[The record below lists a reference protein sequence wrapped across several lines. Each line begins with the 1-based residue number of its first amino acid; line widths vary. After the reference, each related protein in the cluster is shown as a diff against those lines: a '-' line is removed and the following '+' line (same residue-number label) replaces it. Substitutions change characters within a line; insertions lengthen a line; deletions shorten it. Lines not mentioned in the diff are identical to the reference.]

1 VKFSVFALLF
11 SVAIGATAFAED
23 APVGPPDVV
32 LTVKV
37 TNGTAQG
44 AAVTGD
50 PVSVRIYQNQQL
62 TDTLQGTVDA
72 TGQAVFENVPAP
84 EQVFAVPSAKH
95 NGMMFSG
102 RPVALGPGP
111 GSHIGYVT
119 VYEISEDS
127 SQLFVGV
134 HHFIIKAQADYLV
147 ITEYMQ
153 LANPSDMAV
162 TSKEKDSQGL
172 PVVLKMLL
180 PRGFK
185 NLQFS
190 DYFEA
195 AAVVTT
201 ADGFYDTMA
210 MPPGANHHAVF
221 SYTIDIDSATLD
233 IVKNISLPTSE
244 FILFSQLGPQ
254 RIEGLGSPS
263 SNMTLADGASAEY
276 FDLSRLNMGDK
287 INFKVTGFNVVKSQ
301 RQSWIIMGVVFGVVA
316 FLAVLRLRPKNKQP
330 SSE

>member
-1 VKFSVFALLF
+1 VKIYVFALVLSSAF
-11 SVAIGATAFAED
+11 GAMALAED
-23 APVGPPDVV
+23 APVGPPNVV

-37 TNGTAQG
+37 TNETAQG

-72 TGQAVFENVPAP
+72 SGRAVFENVPTG
-84 EQVFAVPSAKH
+84 EQTFAVPSAKH
-95 NGMMFSG
+95 NNMMFSG
-102 RPVALGPGP
+102 RPVAIGPGP
-111 GSHIGYVT
+111 GSYIGHVI

-127 SQLFVGV
+127 SQISVGV
-134 HHFIIKAQADYLV
+134 HHFIVKAQADSLV

-153 LANPSDMAV
+153 LANSSDMAV

-180 PRGFK
+180 PSGFK

-195 AAVVTT
+195 AAVVAT

-210 MPPGANHHAVF
+210 MPPGANHQAAF
-221 SYTIDIDSATLD
+221 SYTLDIDSATLD
-233 IVKNISLPTSE
+233 IVKNVSLPTSE
-244 FILFSQLGPQ
+244 FMLFSQLGPQ

-263 SNMTLADGASAEY
+263 GSMTLADGTSAEY
-276 FDLSRLNMGDK
+276 FSLSAFNAGDK
-287 INFKVTGFNVVKSQ
+287 ISFKVTGFNVAKSQ
-301 RQSWIIMGVVFGVVA
+301 RQSWIIMGVVFGVVV
-316 FLAVLRLRPKNKQP
+316 FLAVMRLLPKNKQP

>member
-1 VKFSVFALLF
+1 MKFSVFALVLSSAF
-11 SVAIGATAFAED
+11 GATALAED
-23 APVGPPDVV
+23 APVGPSNIV

-44 AAVTGD
+44 APVTGD

-72 TGQAVFENVPAP
+72 SGRAVFKNVPAG

-102 RPVALGPGP
+102 PAVAMSPGP
-111 GSHIGYVT
+111 GSHVGHVE

-127 SQLFVGV
+127 LQLSVGV
-134 HHFIIKAQADYLV
+134 HHFIIKAQADYLA

-153 LANPSDMAV
+153 LVNSSDMAV

-180 PRGFK
+180 PSGFK

-195 AAVVTT
+195 AAVVKT

-221 SYTIDIDSATLD
+221 SYTIDIDSATME

-244 FILFSQLGPQ
+244 FMLFSQLGPQ
-254 RIEGLGSPS
+254 RIEGIGSPS
-263 SNMTLADGASAEY
+263 GNMTLADGASAEY
-276 FDLSRLNMGDK
+276 FNLSRLNAGDK
-287 INFKVTGFNVVKSQ
+287 INFKVTGFNVAESQ

>member
-1 VKFSVFALLF
+1 MKFCVFAFVLSSAF
-11 SVAIGATAFAED
+11 GAMVLAED
-23 APVGPPDVV
+23 APVGPPNVV

-37 TNGTAQG
+37 INGTVQG

-72 TGQAVFENVPAP
+72 SGQAVFENVPAGQ
-84 EQVFAVPSAKH
+84 QVFAVPSAKH

-102 RPVALGPGP
+102 PVVALSPGP
-111 GSHIGYVT
+111 GSHIGRVE

-127 SQLFVGV
+127 LQLSVGV
-134 HHFIIKAQADYLV
+134 HHFIMKAQADYLV
-147 ITEYMQ
+147 ITEYVQ
-153 LANPSDMAV
+153 LINPSDMAV
-162 TSKEKDSQGL
+162 TSKEKDPQGL

-210 MPPGANHHAVF
+210 MPPGTNHHAVF
-221 SYTIDIDSATLD
+221 SYTIAISSATMD

-263 SNMTLADGASAEY
+263 GNMTLADGASAEY
-276 FDLSRLNMGDK
+276 FDLSRLNAGDK
-287 INFKVTGFNVVKSQ
+287 INFKVTGFNVAESQ
-301 RQSWIIMGVVFGVVA
+301 RQSWIIMGVVFGAIA

>member
-11 SVAIGATAFAED
+11 SAAIGATAFAED
-23 APVGPPDVV
+23 AAVGDSNVV
-32 LTVKV
+32 LVVEV
-37 TNGTAQG
+37 TNGTARG
-44 AAVTGD
+44 DAVTGD
-50 PVSVRIYQNQQL
+50 PVSVRIYRNQQL
-62 TDTLQGTVDA
+62 ADTLQGTVDA
-72 TGQAVFENVPAP
+72 SGQAVFENVPAG
-84 EQVFAVPSAKH
+84 EQVVAVAMVKH
-95 NGMMFSG
+95 NDMMFSSYA
-102 RPVALGPGP
+102 VALQPVPAGRIAP
-111 GSHIGYVT
+111 VT
-119 VYEISEDS
+119 VYEVSENNS
-127 SQLFVGV
+127 KLSVGV

-153 LANPSDMAV
+153 LVNPSDMAV
-162 TSKEKDSQGL
+162 TSNEKDSQGL

-210 MPPGANHHAVF
+210 MPPGANHQAVF
-221 SYTIDIDSATLD
+221 SYTIDIDSATMD

-254 RIEGLGSPS
+254 RIKGLGSPS
-263 SNMTLADGASAEY
+263 SNMTLANGASAEY
-276 FDLSRLNMGDK
+276 FDLSALNASDK